1 MLVPGPPL
9 EPSGAEGRSLL
20 RAELLKKEYH
30 DQHLWQRLL
39 AWLGRLF
46 DRSVGAASGSSPATV
61 FLTMLLAAL
70 LVVGLLLLLTRLRR
84 DRRVRARAESV
95 LPDDRPSA
103 SSLRRRAEEA
113 LREERYDDALLD
125 AFRAVTARQIEHGA
139 LDDQPGLTA
148 HEVSLGLA
156 AAHPPLADAVRRGAD
171 LFDATMYG
179 HRPAAREDAVRVLAL
194 DDSLVGAG

>member
-84 DRRVRARAESV
+84 DHRVRTRAESV

-103 SSLRRRAEEA
+103 SVLRRRAEEA
-113 LREERYDDALLD
+113 LREERYDDAVLD

>member
-84 DRRVRARAESV
+84 DHRVRTRAESV

-103 SSLRRRAEEA
+103 SVLRRRAEEA
-113 LREERYDDALLD
+113 LREERYDDAVLD

-156 AAHPPLADAVRRGAD
+156 AAHPPLADAVRLGAD

-179 HRPAAREDAVRVLAL
+179 HRPATREDAVRVLAL
-194 DDSLVGAG
+194 DDGLVGAG

>member
-30 DQHLWQRLL
+30 DQHLGQRLL
-39 AWLGRLF
+39 ASLGRLF

-70 LVVGLLLLLTRLRR
+70 LMVGLLLLLTRLRR
-84 DRRVRARAESV
+84 DHRVRTRAESV

-103 SSLRRRAEEA
+103 SVLRRRAEEA
-113 LREERYDDALLD
+113 LREERYDDAVLD

-156 AAHPPLADAVRRGAD
+156 AAHPPLADAVRLGAD

-179 HRPAAREDAVRVLAL
+179 HRPATREDAVRVLAL
-194 DDSLVGAG
+194 DDGLVGAG

>member
-84 DRRVRARAESV
+84 DRRVRVRAESV

-113 LREERYDDALLD
+113 LREERYDDAVLD